1 MATYKSEIKP
11 YPWVNEYDV
20 LLQNKKGIFTHR
32 YVLHCD
38 HRSAKDKRNIA
49 ELKKR
54 LGWSFSGCYIKQIC
68 PIPKKSRANKYLY
81 EINKGGKL

>member
-1 MATYKSEIKP
+1 MARYENKIKP

-20 LLQNKKGIFTHR
+20 VLQNKFSRFTHR
-32 YVLHCD
+32 YVMHCD

-54 LGWSFSGCYIKQIC
+54 LQWSFGSCHIKQIC

-81 EINKGGKL
+81 EIKRGVKL